1 MGARSA
7 IMTAGV
13 TLAKSERSYA
23 HEFGRIV
30 LVSIATHAST
40 CAVGRFP
47 GG

>member
-13 TLAKSERSYA
+13 IPAKSERSYA

-30 LVSIATHAST
+30 LVSITVRALT
-40 CAVGRFP
+40 CAAGRLP